1 MDTLSKSFVRS
12 AVCVGALMFGLIG
25 PANADEP
32 KLSDL
37 MTLIEN
43 QQQQINALSKQ
54 LKATEGKAEQAAS
67 AAEEVAG
74 KVVIP

>member
-1 MDTLSKSFVRS
+1 MGTLSKSFVRS

-43 QQQQINALSKQ
+43 QRLTDQCVK
-54 LKATEGKAEQAAS
+54 QAA
-67 AAEEVAG
+67 
-74 KVVIP
+74 

>member
-1 MDTLSKSFVRS
+1 MDTLSKLFVRS

-37 MTLIEN
+37 MTLIK
-43 QQQQINALSKQ
+43 L
-54 LKATEGKAEQAAS
+54 ATTDQCVKQAA
-67 AAEEVAG
+67 
-74 KVVIP
+74 

>member
-1 MDTLSKSFVRS
+1 MDTLSNTFVRS
-12 AVCVGALMFGLIG
+12 AVCVGALMFGLVV

-37 MTLIEN
+37 MTLIEK

-54 LKATEGKAEQAAS
+54 LKATEGKAE
-67 AAEEVAG
+67 
-74 KVVIP
+74 